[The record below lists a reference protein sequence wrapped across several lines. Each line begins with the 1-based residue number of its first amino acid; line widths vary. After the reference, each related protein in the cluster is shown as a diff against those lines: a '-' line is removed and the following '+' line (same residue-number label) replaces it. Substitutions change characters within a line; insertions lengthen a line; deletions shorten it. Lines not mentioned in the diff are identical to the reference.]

1 VAKDKKSIAVS
12 LMLQDEKRT
21 LDEKTV
27 NEAMEQVLAAVKKAY
42 NAELRQ

>member
-1 VAKDKKSIAVS
+1 MAKDKKSIAVS